1 MAVTSMLRLV
11 NQAGIGM
18 YQQRIENVETA
29 SGRSIVKVM
38 VPTAMRRFTG
48 QQAFVEVEAD
58 DVGQALRAAVRA
70 YPSLLPQLFAA
81 DGSLRRFINVFVN
94 ASDIRMR
101 QGQGTPLVS
110 SDVIVLV
117 PAIAGG

>member
-1 MAVTSMLRLV
+1 
-11 NQAGIGM
+11 M